1 MRTKLRFSQEQFGR
15 LFDLSK
21 SNINSYENGTIPQT
35 LKFIEIMD
43 YYDLDPSKFIHLD
56 MEKHSVKR
64 DNVVRDVEIEALSQ
78 MENLD
83 LSLKGELFQT
93 SIPVDN
99 LSADEMREALQK
111 QYQAKLLLIREYLKL
126 KNENKEIQDKY
137 IKLLESVMKDQ
148 SPS

>member
-1 MRTKLRFSQEQFGR
+1 LRTKLRFSQEQFGR

>member
-64 DNVVRDVEIEALSQ
+64 DNVIRDVEIEALSQ

-93 SIPVDN
+93 SIPVDD
-99 LSADEMREALQK
+99 LSADEMKEILEK

-126 KNENKEIQDKY
+126 KNQNKEIQDKY

-148 SPS
+148 TPS

>member
-64 DNVVRDVEIEALSQ
+64 DNVIRDVEIEALSQ

-93 SIPVDN
+93 SIPVDD
-99 LSADEMREALQK
+99 LSADEMKEILEK
-111 QYQAKLLLIREYLKL
+111 QYQAKLLLIREYLRL

-148 SPS
+148 TPS

>member
-64 DNVVRDVEIEALSQ
+64 DNVIRDVEIEALSQ

-93 SIPVDN
+93 SIPVDD
-99 LSADEMREALQK
+99 LSADEMKEILEK

-148 SPS
+148 TPS